1 MKKYIKF
8 SRQFTGILLLLIISL
23 MCSCRTAKQA
33 STSTE
38 TKYDSIVV
46 EKLVPY
52 ALPEDSAKIR
62 ALLECD
68 KNGKVVLK
76 WFDEEHSKR
85 MSLQFSLDSLG
96 NLLTSAKTEPDTVY
110 LPQTT
115 INVGKKSVSQSV
127 VTVPVEKKLSW
138 WQTTLI
144 WTGVIAWIVTIIALV
159 YWTNKKT
166 GCISFCL
173 GLIRKLL

>member
-1 MKKYIKF
+1 MRNSIKK
-8 SRQFTGILLLLIISL
+8 RQYVSMVLGIILTLALLY
-23 MCSCRTAKQA
+23 SCRTAKQT

-52 ALPEDSAKIR
+52 ALPEDSVKIR

-85 MSLQFSLDSLG
+85 MKLKFSLDSLG
-96 NLLTSAKTEPDTVY
+96 NLLTTAKAEADTVY

-144 WTGVIAWIVTIIALV
+144 WTGVIAWLVGIIALFFLLNEKTSWPGALWRLV
-159 YWTNKKT
+159 KK
-166 GCISFCL
+166 
-173 GLIRKLL
+173 

>member
-1 MKKYIKF
+1 MKKYLKF
-8 SRQFTGILLLLIISL
+8 GGLLAGVILMLATL
-23 MCSCRTAKQA
+23 CSCKTAKQM
-33 STSTE
+33 STNTE
-38 TKYDSIVV
+38 TKYDSVVV

-85 MSLQFSLDSLG
+85 MRLQLSLDSLG
-96 NLLTSAKTEPDTVY
+96 NLLTTAKTESDTVY

-127 VTVPVEKKLSW
+127 VIVPVEKKLSW

-144 WTGVIAWIVTIIALV
+144 WTGGIALV
-159 YWTNKKT
+159 VAIIVLVYWSNKKT
-166 GCISFCL
+166 NWAS
-173 GLIRKLL
+173 LLWEMLKK

>member
-1 MKKYIKF
+1 
-8 SRQFTGILLLLIISL
+8 
-23 MCSCRTAKQA
+23 MCSCRTAKQT

-52 ALPEDSAKIR
+52 ALPEDSAKIK

-96 NLLTSAKTEPDTVY
+96 NLLTTAKTEPDTVY

-127 VTVPVEKKLSW
+127 VTVPVEKKLNW

-144 WTGVIAWIVTIIALV
+144 WTGGIAWIVAAIALV
-159 YWTNKKT
+159 YWTNRKT
-166 GCISFCL
+166 NWVSL
-173 GLIRKLL
+173 LWKLIR

>member
-1 MKKYIKF
+1 MRSSIK
-8 SRQFTGILLLLIISL
+8 RQYVSVMFGIILTLAAL
-23 MCSCRTAKQA
+23 CSCRTAKQA
-33 STSTE
+33 STNSE

-68 KNGKVVLK
+68 KNDKVVLK

-85 MSLQFSLDSLG
+85 MRLQFSLDSLG
-96 NLLTSAKTEPDTVY
+96 NLLTTAKTEPDTVY

-115 INVGKKSVSQSV
+115 VNVGKRSISQSV

-144 WTGVIAWIVTIIALV
+144 WTGGIAWVIAIIVLV
-159 YWTNKKT
+159 YWMNKKT
-166 GCISFCL
+166 GCLSSL
-173 GLIRKLL
+173 WKLIKKVI

>member
-1 MKKYIKF
+1 MKKYLKF
-8 SRQFTGILLLLIISL
+8 GGLLAGVILMLATL
-23 MCSCRTAKQA
+23 CSCRTAKQT

-38 TKYDSIVV
+38 TKYDSVVV

-52 ALPEDSAKIR
+52 ALPEDSARIR

-85 MSLQFSLDSLG
+85 MRLQFSLDSLG
-96 NLLTSAKTEPDTVY
+96 NLMTTAKTEPDTVY

-127 VTVPVEKKLSW
+127 VTVPVEKELSW
-138 WQTTLI
+138 WQKTLI
-144 WTGVIAWIVTIIALV
+144 WTGVIAWLVAILFFV
-159 YWTNKKT
+159 YWTNRKT
-166 GCISFCL
+166 SWVSL
-173 GLIRKLL
+173 LWQLIKMK

>member
-1 MKKYIKF
+1 MRDRVYV
-8 SRQFTGILLLLIISL
+8 ILLFAMIMLAMSIVCS
-23 MCSCRTAKQA
+23 SCRTPKP
-33 STSTE
+33 SVTTVTE
-38 TKYDSIVV
+38 YDSVFI

-96 NLLTSAKTEPDTVY
+96 NLLTTAKAEPDTVY

-115 INVGKKSVSQSV
+115 INVGKKGISQSV

-144 WTGVIAWIVTIIALV
+144 WTGVIAWIVGLFALLV
-159 YWTNKKT
+159 WTNKKT
-166 GCISFCL
+166 GWLSSL
-173 GLIRKLL
+173 WKLVKK

>member
-1 MKKYIKF
+1 MKKHLKF
-8 SRQFTGILLLLIISL
+8 GELLVGIILTLATL
-23 MCSCRTAKQA
+23 CSCRTAKQT

-38 TKYDSIVV
+38 TKYDSVVV

-68 KNGKVVLK
+68 KNGKVALK

-96 NLLTSAKTEPDTVY
+96 NLLTTAKTEPDTIY

-127 VTVPVEKKLSW
+127 VTLPVEKKLNC

-144 WTGVIAWIVTIIALV
+144 WTGGITWVVGIIALL
-159 YWTNKKT
+159 YWSNKKT
-166 GCISFCL
+166 NWMSL
-173 GLIRKLL
+173 LWKLIKK

>member
-1 MKKYIKF
+1 MKKCIKF
-8 SRQFTGILLLLIISL
+8 SRQFTGILLLLIIGL
-23 MCSCRTAKQA
+23 MCSCRTAKQT

-85 MSLQFSLDSLG
+85 MKLKFSLDSLG
-96 NLLTSAKTEPDTVY
+96 NLLTTAETEPDTAY

-115 INVGKKSVSQSV
+115 INVAKKSVSQSV
-127 VTVPVEKKLSW
+127 VTLPVEKKLSW
-138 WQTTLI
+138 WKTTLI
-144 WTGVIAWIVTIIALV
+144 WTGGIAWLVVIITLL
-159 YWTNKKT
+159 YWSNKKT
-166 GCISFCL
+166 NWLSL
-173 GLIRKLL
+173 LWKLIKK

>member
-1 MKKYIKF
+1 MRSSIK
-8 SRQFTGILLLLIISL
+8 RQYVSVMFGIILTLATLY
-23 MCSCRTAKQA
+23 SCRTAKQT

-38 TKYDSIVV
+38 TKYDSVVV

-68 KNGKVVLK
+68 KNGKVILK

-96 NLLTSAKTEPDTVY
+96 NLLTTAKTESDTVY
-110 LPQTT
+110 LPQRT
-115 INVGKKSVSQSV
+115 INVGKRSVSQSV
-127 VTVPVEKKLSW
+127 VTLPVEKKLTW
-138 WQTTLI
+138 WQNILI
-144 WTGVIAWIVTIIALV
+144 WTGATAWIVIVVALL
-159 YWTNKKT
+159 YWSNKKT
-166 GCISFCL
+166 SWVSL
-173 GLIRKLL
+173 LWELIKK

>member
-1 MKKYIKF
+1 
-8 SRQFTGILLLLIISL
+8 
-23 MCSCRTAKQA
+23 MCSCRTAKQT
-33 STSTE
+33 STNTE

-85 MSLQFSLDSLG
+85 MKLKFSLDSLG

-115 INVGKKSVSQSV
+115 INVGKKSISQSV
-127 VTVPVEKKLSW
+127 VTVPVEKKLNW
-138 WQTTLI
+138 WQNILM
-144 WTGVIAWIVTIIALV
+144 WTGGIVWLVAIIVLV
-159 YWTNKKT
+159 YWSNKRANWL
-166 GCISFCL
+166 SLLL
-173 GLIRKLL
+173 GFIKKLV

>member
-1 MKKYIKF
+1 MRSSIK
-8 SRQFTGILLLLIISL
+8 RQYVSVMFGIILTLAAL
-23 MCSCRTAKQA
+23 CSCRTAKQT

-96 NLLTSAKTEPDTVY
+96 NLLTTAKTKPDTVY

-144 WTGVIAWIVTIIALV
+144 WTGGIAWVVAIIVLV

-166 GCISFCL
+166 NWVSLLIGF
-173 GLIRKLL
+173 IRKAS

>member
-1 MKKYIKF
+1 MRSSIKVQYVSVMF
-8 SRQFTGILLLLIISL
+8 GIILTLATL
-23 MCSCRTAKQA
+23 CSCRTAKQTS
-33 STSTE
+33 STNTE

-96 NLLTSAKTEPDTVY
+96 NLLTTAKTEPDTVY

-144 WTGVIAWIVTIIALV
+144 WTGGIAWTMIVITLV

-166 GCISFCL
+166 NWLSRLVSIV
-173 GLIRKLL
+173 RKL

>member
-1 MKKYIKF
+1 MRNSIKKLQCVSVMF
-8 SRQFTGILLLLIISL
+8 GIILTLVTL
-23 MCSCRTAKQA
+23 CSCRTAKQI
-33 STSTE
+33 SSNVE

-96 NLLTSAKTEPDTVY
+96 NLLATAKTEPDTVY

-127 VTVPVEKKLSW
+127 VTVPVEKKLNW

-144 WTGVIAWIVTIIALV
+144 WTGAITWLAAIIALL
-159 YWTNKKT
+159 YWSNKKT
-166 GCISFCL
+166 NWMSL
-173 GLIRKLL
+173 LWKLIKK

>member
-1 MKKYIKF
+1 MF
-8 SRQFTGILLLLIISL
+8 GVILMLATLY
-23 MCSCRTAKQA
+23 SCRTAKQI
-33 STSTE
+33 SSSTE

-96 NLLTSAKTEPDTVY
+96 NLLTTAKTEPDTVY

-127 VTVPVEKKLSW
+127 VTLPVEKKLSW

-144 WTGVIAWIVTIIALV
+144 WTGGIAWLVIIVVLM
-159 YWTNKKT
+159 YWINKET
-166 GCISFCL
+166 GWL
-173 GLIRKLL
+173 GLLWKLIRNAM

>member
-1 MKKYIKF
+1 MF
-8 SRQFTGILLLLIISL
+8 GIILTLSAL
-23 MCSCRTAKQA
+23 CSCRTAKQA
-33 STSTE
+33 FTSTE

-46 EKLVPY
+46 EKLLPY

-115 INVGKKSVSQSV
+115 INVGKKSISQSV

-144 WTGVIAWIVTIIALV
+144 WSGGIAWLVAIIALV
-159 YWTNKKT
+159 HWSNKKT
-166 GCISFCL
+166 NWLSVL
-173 GLIRKLL
+173 WKLIKK

>member
-1 MKKYIKF
+1 M
-8 SRQFTGILLLLIISL
+8 
-23 MCSCRTAKQA
+23 
-33 STSTE
+33 
-38 TKYDSIVV
+38 V

-96 NLLTSAKTEPDTVY
+96 NPIDY
-110 LPQTT
+110 
-115 INVGKKSVSQSV
+115 
-127 VTVPVEKKLSW
+127 
-138 WQTTLI
+138 
-144 WTGVIAWIVTIIALV
+144 
-159 YWTNKKT
+159 
-166 GCISFCL
+166 C
-173 GLIRKLL
+173 

>member
-1 MKKYIKF
+1 MMF
-8 SRQFTGILLLLIISL
+8 GIILTLATLY
-23 MCSCRTAKQA
+23 SCRTAKQT
-33 STSTE
+33 STSIE

-96 NLLTSAKTEPDTVY
+96 YLLTTAKTEPDTVY

-115 INVGKKSVSQSV
+115 INVGKNSISQSV
-127 VTVPVEKKLSW
+127 VTIPVENKLSW

-144 WTGVIAWIVTIIALV
+144 WTGGIAWIIGIVVLISWSNRKTSWIGLLWKRIIKIKVL
-159 YWTNKKT
+159 
-166 GCISFCL
+166 
-173 GLIRKLL
+173 

>member
-1 MKKYIKF
+1 MKKHLKF
-8 SRQFTGILLLLIISL
+8 GELLFGIILTLATL
-23 MCSCRTAKQA
+23 CSCRTAKQ
-33 STSTE
+33 TSTTAE
-38 TKYDSIVV
+38 TKYDSVVV

-96 NLLTSAKTEPDTVY
+96 NLLTTAKTEPDTVY

-115 INVGKKSVSQSV
+115 INVGKKNISQSV
-127 VTVPVEKKLSW
+127 VTVPVEKKLNW

-144 WTGVIAWIVTIIALV
+144 WTGGIAWIASAIALV
-159 YWTNKKT
+159 IWANKKT
-166 GCISFCL
+166 NWL
-173 GLIRKLL
+173 GLLWKMIKK

>member
-1 MKKYIKF
+1 MRSSIK
-8 SRQFTGILLLLIISL
+8 RQYVSVMFGIILTLTTL
-23 MCSCRTAKQA
+23 CSCRTAKQI
-33 STSTE
+33 SSNTE

-46 EKLVPY
+46 EKLLPY

-96 NLLTSAKTEPDTVY
+96 NLLTTAKTEPDTVY

-144 WTGVIAWIVTIIALV
+144 WMGGIAGLVGIVALV
-159 YWTNKKT
+159 VWVNKITRCSGVLWKV
-166 GCISFCL
+166 INK
-173 GLIRKLL
+173 I